1 MVKEGLALEALP
13 WEAKALDG
21 LELPVTSSVMVL
33 WNEDGW
39 NVAKQNSCVASVK

>member
-21 LELPVTSSVMVL
+21 LSLPKTSSVTMV
-33 WNEDGW
+33 
-39 NVAKQNSCVASVK
+39 